1 MFHRLLFCII
11 CLSLTILVVG
21 CSTIPN
27 PSIEYYGEKN
37 EAGYRVG
44 KYEFANGT
52 YHGELKDGD
61 NNGRGTLIYR
71 HFPAGLDPHTLSDYI
86 RGLKDDK
93 GNYTWPKGYKYTGSW
108 KDGKKDGFGVEESRG
123 LHIGNFQKLKYIGE
137 FKNGSY
143 TGVGAYVG
151 LEGNWFPIS
160 DSYYRDNYHF
170 KELKSSEYIVLSKV
184 EDMTVDE
191 VENYLKEE
199 YPQFTGFE

>member
-1 MFHRLLFCII
+1 MKIFLILNESIGRRF
-11 CLSLTILVVG
+11 LSSL
-21 CSTIPN
+21 N
-27 PSIEYYGEKN
+27 Y
-37 EAGYRVG
+37 
-44 KYEFANGT
+44 
-52 YHGELKDGD
+52 
-61 NNGRGTLIYR
+61 
-71 HFPAGLDPHTLSDYI
+71 DYI
-86 RGLKDDK
+86 EISGISV
-93 GNYTWPKGYKYTGSW
+93 N
-108 KDGKKDGFGVEESRG
+108 KKSNDFDY
-123 LHIGNFQKLKYIGE
+123 FLKYSKKNIEFYVDFETLNSLYGGKSVGE

-191 VENYLKEE
+191 VENYLKEK